1 MRRMLYPL
9 LALGLLAL
17 ALTAPMAASAAPV
30 RSAVA
35 AGACD
40 PSQAYPPSPNA
51 TVQINTTDP
60 FAGETVK
67 VSGIHY
73 CPNEDVDITI
83 AGQHVGTG
91 HTDADGSFD
100 PNVVVPGPTGDKQ
113 VCGIGASGLSNDR
126 DCLVIN
132 VRAKGAT
139 NQPGGGGTALTGVEI
154 SLLGLLALVLVVA
167 GVVMTTLGR
176 HRRTA
181 RL

>member
-9 LALGLLAL
+9 LTLGILVA
-17 ALTAPMAASAAPV
+17 AVAAPMTATAAPI
-30 RSAVA
+30 RSTVA

-40 PSQAYPPSPNA
+40 ESQAYPPSPNA

-60 FAGETVK
+60 FVGESAK
-67 VSGIHY
+67 VSGINY

-91 HTDADGSFD
+91 HTDSNGSFD
-100 PNVVVPGPTGDKQ
+100 PDVIVPGPPGEKQ

-126 DCLVIN
+126 DCLTIQ

-139 NQPGGGGTALTGVEI
+139 HQPGGGGTAMTGVEI
-154 SLLGLLALVLVVA
+154 SLLGLLALLLVVA
-167 GVVMTTLGR
+167 GVAMTTLGR
-176 HRRTA
+176 HRRAA